1 MKKTKLIGMI
11 VSLTM
16 LLSAA
21 LIPTTIASAA
31 EDRVNLALASNGAV
45 ITSSDDYDGG
55 YLATNA
61 NDGDM
66 STRWACQWLAN
77 VGVEDPREIWL
88 QVDLGEA
95 KDIKEV
101 YVTHEFEAAEAPYKF
116 KVEVSNDGSTWTTF
130 SDFSENAN
138 LKGYLTLKG
147 DANARY
153 IRLNYFWESGASGF
167 PSVWEFEV
175 YSTESDTPADTT
187 DAPVPEVGEG
197 NGGVEADGRT
207 NLAWH
212 KDTTSSEDYNA
223 SYPAVFATDGDSET
237 RWASKMGGDERDIWL
252 QVDLGEVKAINEI
265 GISFE
270 HAAATE
276 GAYRFRLEIS
286 EDGEN
291 WFVFVNRWSNY
302 ETVGDFAFAREAA
315 ANARYVKASFHYQ
328 GGFPSVRE
336 LRVFDSVGDGATVLT
351 NDLVPSENPTTSSE
365 ATEPDNTSS
374 EAAGNTETS
383 SEAANAGTDNEDGG
397 NGWVVPVVIVVI
409 VVVVIAAVVVAVIVS
424 KKKAAK

>member
-21 LIPTTIASAA
+21 LIPTTVASAT
-31 EDRVNLALASNGAV
+31 EDRVNLALASKGAV
-45 ITSSDDYDGG
+45 ITSSDDYDGS
-55 YLATNA
+55 YTATNA
-61 NDGDM
+61 NDGDAA
-66 STRWACQWLAN
+66 TRWACKWETN
-77 VGVEDPREIWL
+77 DGEDGREIWL
-88 QVDLGEA
+88 KVDLGEA
-95 KDIKEV
+95 KDIKEI
-101 YVTHEFEAAEAPYKF
+101 YVTHEFETATSPYQF
-116 KVEVSNDGSTWTTF
+116 KVEVSNDDATWTTF
-130 SDFSENAN
+130 NDFSTNGN

-147 DANARY
+147 EANARY
-153 IRLNYFWESGASGF
+153 IRLNYIWDGTSNGF

-175 YSTESDTPADTT
+175 YDVASDTPGDTT
-187 DAPVPEVGEG
+187 EAPAPEIGEG
-197 NGGVEADGRT
+197 NGGIEADGRT

-212 KDTTSSEDYNA
+212 KDTTASEEYNV
-223 SYPAVFATDGDSET
+223 SYPAGYATDGDSET

-265 GISFE
+265 DISFE
-270 HAAATE
+270 HAGANE
-276 GAYRFRLEIS
+276 GAYRFKLEVS

-291 WFVFVNRWSNY
+291 WFVFVNRWGNY
-302 ETVGDFAFAREAA
+302 ETIGDFAFAREEAT
-315 ANARYVKASFHYQ
+315 NVRYIKASFHYQ

-336 LRVFDSVGDGATVLT
+336 LKAFDSVGDGATVLT
-351 NDLVPSENPTTSSE
+351 NALVPSAES
-365 ATEPDNTSS
+365 ATNTSS

-383 SEAANAGTDNEDGG
+383 SETSSKAANAGTDNKDGG

-409 VVVVIAAVVVAVIVS
+409 VVIAAVVVAVIVF